1 MTYKHAFTV
10 LTAVVAATL
19 IAVPAYSDTLSQLMA
34 GAKKESSL
42 RVTLHPTITPDTAK
56 KVAAAFNRTYG
67 LSIDVKPDLTG
78 RYSGKAAKGA
88 IEYKSG
94 GKPSYD
100 VMVLNESAFMTLANA
115 NALVKIDG
123 WDKMLPKGTNP
134 GTASP
139 GPIAGIGFKCCD
151 LFWGF
156 SYNPAKFDKSRLPLS
171 MKDLAGTG
179 GKTAITLFASNITSA
194 ILKYDADTLL
204 GMAKGWGKAKV
215 KRMHPTKMARR
226 VALGE
231 FVAGGFQSTEQ
242 FLDATQKGAKLSM
255 AMFKDFVPHGV
266 LLHAARKGS
275 DSPNAAKLFVLWTT
289 GREGVKALSEGNN
302 LGNVEYGG
310 NEATQIAKREAAK
323 VGVTPMSF
331 FDSEANFA
339 KLKWLR
345 SKKGKQFTGKLV
357 RAIKGSKKKKK

>member
-1 MTYKHAFTV
+1 MTKKNAFTV
-10 LTAVVAATL
+10 LTALAT
-19 IAVPAYSDTLSQLMA
+19 ASFMAWTASADTMSQLIA
-34 GAKKESSL
+34 GAKNESAL

-56 KVAAAFNRTYG
+56 KVASAFNRAYG

-88 IEYKSG
+88 IEHRSG

-115 NALVKIDG
+115 GALIKIDG
-123 WDKMLPKGTNP
+123 WKSMLPKGTNAA
-134 GTASP
+134 TASP
-139 GPIAGIGFKCCD
+139 GPIAGVGFKCCD
-151 LFWGF
+151 LYWGY

-171 MKDLAGTG
+171 MKDLAGS

-204 GMAKGWGKAKV
+204 TMAKGWGKAKV
-215 KRMHPTKMARR
+215 KRLHPTKMARR

-275 DSPNAAKLFVLWTT
+275 DSPNAAKLFVLWST
-289 GREGVKALSEGNN
+289 GREGVTALSSGNN
-302 LGNVEYGG
+302 LGSLEYGG
-310 NEATQIAKREAAK
+310 NEAIQIAVREAAK
-323 VGVTPMSF
+323 VGATPMSF
-331 FDSEANFA
+331 FDSDANFA

-345 SKKGKQFTGKLV
+345 SKKGKRFTGKLV
-357 RAIKGSKKKKK
+357 RAIKGTKKKK